1 LTMPSARFPRVWQVW
16 ALSTFQAV
24 HTIPGRT
31 AKSSGRSKNFAQ
43 TLAGATRHLP
53 GDIEL
58 DLWWHDEMR
67 LGQKNGR
74 VRQWARKGTRPR
86 QPADQRYTSAWLF
99 GAICPG
105 SGVGRRARPPG

>member
-1 LTMPSARFPRVWQVW
+1 
-16 ALSTFQAV
+16 
-24 HTIPGRT
+24 
-31 AKSSGRSKNFAQ
+31 
-43 TLAGATRHLP
+43 
-53 GDIEL
+53 
-58 DLWWHDEMR
+58 MR

-86 QPADQRYTSAWLF
+86 QSADQRYTSAWLF